1 MNKLNDTAGMG
12 YLIVSLIALGLLTA
26 ILTLF
31 MHRKGDDERIVL
43 PSLADCA
50 TCSGSDERCEQECM
64 MEAAT
69 KPIEYYD
76 DEELDVFRG
85 RPADR
90 YTDNEAALFAEVLYT
105 MRPDE
110 VRGWTRSLTLRGI
123 DLPNQLK
130 DEVFLMTEG

>member
-1 MNKLNDTAGMG
+1 MS
-12 YLIVSLIALGLLTA
+12 YLIIALIALGVLTA
-26 ILTLF
+26 AFSMLVR
-31 MHRKGDDERIVL
+31 RKGDDERIVL

-76 DEELDVFRG
+76 DDELDVFRG

>member
-1 MNKLNDTAGMG
+1 MS
-12 YLIVSLIALGLLTA
+12 YLIIALIVLGVLTA
-26 ILTLF
+26 AFSMLVR
-31 MHRKGDDERIVL
+31 RKGDDERIVL

>member
-1 MNKLNDTAGMG
+1 MS
-12 YLIVSLIALGLLTA
+12 YLIIALIALGVLTA
-26 ILTLF
+26 AFSMLVR
-31 MHRKGDDERIVL
+31 RKGDDERIVL

-76 DEELDVFRG
+76 DEALDVFRG

>member
-1 MNKLNDTAGMG
+1 MS
-12 YLIVSLIALGLLTA
+12 YLIIALIALGVLTA
-26 ILTLF
+26 AFSMLVR
-31 MHRKGDDERIVL
+31 RKGDDERIVL

>member
-1 MNKLNDTAGMG
+1 MPAP
-12 YLIVSLIALGLLTA
+12 YLIIALIVLGVLTA
-26 ILTLF
+26 AFSMLVR
-31 MHRKGDDERIVL
+31 RKGDDERIVL

-123 DLPNQLK
+123 DLPNQLQ

>member
-1 MNKLNDTAGMG
+1 MS
-12 YLIVSLIALGLLTA
+12 YLIIALIALGVLTA
-26 ILTLF
+26 AFSMLVR
-31 MHRKGDDERIVL
+31 RKGDDERIVL

-76 DEELDVFRG
+76 DDELDVFRG

-123 DLPNQLK
+123 DLRNQLK

>member
-1 MNKLNDTAGMG
+1 MS
-12 YLIVSLIALGLLTA
+12 YLIIALIALGVLTA
-26 ILTLF
+26 AFSMLVR
-31 MHRKGDDERIVL
+31 RKGDDERIVL

-64 MEAAT
+64 MEVAT

>member
-1 MNKLNDTAGMG
+1 MS
-12 YLIVSLIALGLLTA
+12 YLIIALIALGVLTA
-26 ILTLF
+26 AFSMLV
-31 MHRKGDDERIVL
+31 HRKGDDERIVL

>member
-1 MNKLNDTAGMG
+1 MG

-26 ILTLF
+26 MFTLF

>member
-1 MNKLNDTAGMG
+1 MG
-12 YLIVSLIALGLLTA
+12 YLIIALIALGVLTA
-26 ILTLF
+26 AFSMLV
-31 MHRKGDDERIVL
+31 HRKGDDERIVL
-43 PSLADCA
+43 PSSADCA
-50 TCSGSDERCEQECM
+50 TCSGSAEWCAQECM

-69 KPIEYYD
+69 KPIEDYE

>member
-31 MHRKGDDERIVL
+31 MHRKGDDERIVF
-43 PSLADCA
+43 PSSADCA

>member
-1 MNKLNDTAGMG
+1 MG
-12 YLIVSLIALGLLTA
+12 YLIIALIALGVLTA
-26 ILTLF
+26 AFSMLVR
-31 MHRKGDDERIVL
+31 RKGDDERIVL

-76 DEELDVFRG
+76 DDELDVFRG

>member
-1 MNKLNDTAGMG
+1 MS
-12 YLIVSLIALGLLTA
+12 YLIIALIALGVLTA
-26 ILTLF
+26 AFSMLV
-31 MHRKGDDERIVL
+31 HRKGDDERIVL
-43 PSLADCA
+43 PSSADCT

>member
-1 MNKLNDTAGMG
+1 MS
-12 YLIVSLIALGLLTA
+12 YLIIVLIALGVLTA
-26 ILTLF
+26 AFSMLVR
-31 MHRKGDDERIVL
+31 RKGDDERIVL

>member
-1 MNKLNDTAGMG
+1 ML
-12 YLIVSLIALGLLTA
+12 VR
-26 ILTLF
+26 
-31 MHRKGDDERIVL
+31 RKGDDERIVL

>member
-1 MNKLNDTAGMG
+1 MS
-12 YLIVSLIALGLLTA
+12 YLIIALIAFGVLTA
-26 ILTLF
+26 AFSMLV
-31 MHRKGDDERIVL
+31 HRKGDDERIVL
-43 PSLADCA
+43 PSSADCA
-50 TCSGSDERCEQECM
+50 TCSGSDERCEQDCM

>member
-26 ILTLF
+26 MFTLF

>member
-1 MNKLNDTAGMG
+1 MG
-12 YLIVSLIALGLLTA
+12 YLIIALIALGVLTA
-26 ILTLF
+26 AFSMLV
-31 MHRKGDDERIVL
+31 HRKGDDERIVL
-43 PSLADCA
+43 PSSADCA
-50 TCSGSDERCEQECM
+50 TCSGSDEWCKQECM

>member
-1 MNKLNDTAGMG
+1 MS
-12 YLIVSLIALGLLTA
+12 YLIIALIALGLLTA
-26 ILTLF
+26 TLTLF

>member
-1 MNKLNDTAGMG
+1 MG
-12 YLIVSLIALGLLTA
+12 YLIIALIALGVLTA
-26 ILTLF
+26 AFSMLVR
-31 MHRKGDDERIVL
+31 RKGDDERIVL

>member
-1 MNKLNDTAGMG
+1 MI
-12 YLIVSLIALGLLTA
+12 YLVISLVVLGV
-26 ILTLF
+26 IC
-31 MHRKGDDERIVL
+31 VL
-43 PSLADCA
+43 AEVLSKHKNGNEEKVIPSVPTCA
-50 TCSGSDERCEQECM
+50 TCTGEDERCEQECM

>member
-1 MNKLNDTAGMG
+1 MG
-12 YLIVSLIALGLLTA
+12 YLIIALIALGVLTA
-26 ILTLF
+26 AFSMLV
-31 MHRKGDDERIVL
+31 HRKGDDERIVL
-43 PSLADCA
+43 PSSADCA
-50 TCSGSDERCEQECM
+50 TCSGSDEWCEQECM

-69 KPIEYYD
+69 KPIEYYN

>member
-1 MNKLNDTAGMG
+1 MS
-12 YLIVSLIALGLLTA
+12 YLIIALIALGVLTA
-26 ILTLF
+26 AFSMLVR
-31 MHRKGDDERIVL
+31 RKGDDERIVL

-76 DEELDVFRG
+76 DDELNVFRG

>member
-1 MNKLNDTAGMG
+1 MS
-12 YLIVSLIALGLLTA
+12 YLIIALIALGVLTA
-26 ILTLF
+26 AFSMLVR
-31 MHRKGDDERIVL
+31 RKGDDERIVL

-90 YTDNEAALFAEVLYT
+90 YTDNEAALFTEVLYT

>member
-1 MNKLNDTAGMG
+1 MS
-12 YLIVSLIALGLLTA
+12 YLIIALIALGVLTA
-26 ILTLF
+26 AFSMLV
-31 MHRKGDDERIVL
+31 HRKGDDERIVL

-76 DEELDVFRG
+76 DDELDVFRG

>member
-1 MNKLNDTAGMG
+1 MS
-12 YLIVSLIALGLLTA
+12 YLIIALIALGVLTA
-26 ILTLF
+26 AFSMLVR
-31 MHRKGDDERIVL
+31 RKGDDERIVL

-110 VRGWTRSLTLRGI
+110 VWGWTRSLTLRGI

>member
-1 MNKLNDTAGMG
+1 MS
-12 YLIVSLIALGLLTA
+12 YLIIALIALGVLTA
-26 ILTLF
+26 AFSMLVR
-31 MHRKGDDERIVL
+31 RKGDDERIVL

-130 DEVFLMTEG
+130 DEVFLNDRRINK

>member
-1 MNKLNDTAGMG
+1 ML
-12 YLIVSLIALGLLTA
+12 YLIIILVALGLITA
-26 ILTLF
+26 LFTLF
-31 MHRKGDDERIVL
+31 SRSADDTETPIVVQE
-43 PSLADCA
+43 SCS
-50 TCSGSDERCEQECM
+50 TCNGESNKCEQECM

-85 RPADR
+85 RPTDR

-105 MRPDE
+105 MRPAE

>member
-1 MNKLNDTAGMG
+1 MT
-12 YLIVSLIALGLLTA
+12 YLIIALIALGVLTA
-26 ILTLF
+26 AFSMLVR
-31 MHRKGDDERIVL
+31 RKGDDERIVL